1 VEIEKFIE
9 RLMSCDKI
17 DYETQSTKDGCTVRR
32 MFYSSDR
39 YIVDYAE
46 DFKSEGWLQF
56 DTDQDASYFGFWVNP
71 KKFMTLSYC
80 EGDWTLVEC
89 HSRENYVEAIKRA
102 IDFYGEGFVAKSI
115 DMDGTVTVY
124 RQNRSEFLEV

>member
-1 VEIEKFIE
+1 
-9 RLMSCDKI
+9 
-17 DYETQSTKDGCTVRR
+17 
-32 MFYSSDR
+32 
-39 YIVDYAE
+39 
-46 DFKSEGWLQF
+46 
-56 DTDQDASYFGFWVNP
+56 
-71 KKFMTLSYC
+71 MTLSYC